1 VPYVPWLVLG
11 YENNLSLLPSKGVEH
26 RYPALQEVTMSR
38 IGIPASARANVEALM
53 HADLVPVIHDMA
65 LFTHFF
71 IGMPLFQKKADMS
84 IIESTKYNN
93 NKKESG
99 RRQKAQIGFDLIAI
113 LLVYLL
119 AS

>member
-1 VPYVPWLVLG
+1 MIWHY
-11 YENNLSLLPSKGVEH
+11 LLIFYWDAIISK
-26 RYPALQEVTMSR
+26 
-38 IGIPASARANVEALM
+38 
-53 HADLVPVIHDMA
+53 
-65 LFTHFF
+65 
-71 IGMPLFQKKADMS
+71 KKADMS